1 MKQTRWIPR
10 IIAFLIIG
18 SLLCTASLSYAEPIK
33 KDQEFFDAVKEYI
46 ENNYALEVKE
56 QDLYDEAIKGM
67 FNALDPYSE
76 YLSREDYK
84 ALKEN
89 TSGVYF
95 GIGAVI
101 GKEENGNF
109 VISGVIKGTP
119 AEKVGLK
126 KGDIIIAVNQ
136 KPLPPT
142 STTEKLVKEIKGPEG
157 TTVQISVLRNKEKK
171 DFTVTRKRIQL
182 VSVEEKMLDAGIGY
196 LKISEFQ
203 DNTYRD
209 VTKAIQSLKSKGA
222 TKLVLDL
229 RDNPGGLL
237 RGVIEVA
244 DYFVPKGKLLEVRY
258 RNSLAEIYHSKGALE
273 FRQVVVLVNEATAS
287 AAEILS
293 GAMKDTKAAL
303 LIGKKTYGK
312 GVVQDIYELKNGEA
326 IKITVAKYILPSG
339 SDINEKG
346 IMPDLEMQTPLPDT
360 DKDPW
365 VDKAVQLLKK

>member
-1 MKQTRWIPR
+1 MKKRLLRPIVFLLTLSVLWTVS
-10 IIAFLIIG
+10 IA
-18 SLLCTASLSYAEPIK
+18 YAEPIR

-46 ENNYALEVKE
+46 ESNYALEVSE
-56 QDLYDEAIKGM
+56 QELYNEAIKGM

-76 YLSREDYK
+76 YLTEEDYK

-89 TSGVYF
+89 TGGVYS

-109 VISGVIKGTP
+109 FISAVIKDSP
-119 AEKVGLK
+119 AEKSGLK
-126 KGDIIIAVNQ
+126 KGDLIISVNQ
-136 KPLPPT
+136 KVIPLSM
-142 STTEKLVKEIKGPEG
+142 STDKLVKEIKGVEG
-157 TTVQISVLRNKEKK
+157 TTVQISVLRNKQKK
-171 DFTVTRKRIQL
+171 DFTITRKKIHL
-182 VSVEEKMLDAGIGY
+182 LSVEEKILSNGIGY
-196 LKISEFQ
+196 LRISEFQ
-203 DNTYRD
+203 NNTHQE
-209 VTKAIQSLKSKGA
+209 VKKAIQRLKSKGA

-237 RGVIEVA
+237 HGVIEVA

-258 RNSLAEIYHSKGALE
+258 KNSRSEHYHSKGALE

-339 SDINEKG
+339 SDIHAKG
-346 IMPDLEMQTPLPDT
+346 IMPDVLLENPPADS

-365 VDKAVQLLKK
+365 LDKAVQLLQQ